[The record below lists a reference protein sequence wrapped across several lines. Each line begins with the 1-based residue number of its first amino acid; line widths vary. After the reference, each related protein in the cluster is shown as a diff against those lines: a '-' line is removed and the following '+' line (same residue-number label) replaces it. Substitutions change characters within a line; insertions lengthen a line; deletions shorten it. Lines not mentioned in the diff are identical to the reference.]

1 MKYIKLFENYIGRNL
16 SNYTFQDLLNDGYW
30 EYLISGDSISDVPT
44 PTDHLIYNTIGNLKE
59 WGNMD
64 WSYIS
69 VDYDDKLTD
78 VERQKLFNN
87 PEFKS
92 LVLTKKK
99 EKFDKIYNTFLE
111 GKKKI
116 TVYREIELST
126 NSIEKLNKNKL
137 GKHWS
142 LSKKKKIDLGYYTTH
157 ILKTTFNINSD
168 CINIYDTYRCLL
180 DYLYGHEEEIRLK
193 EGHSLNNVCV
203 YKYIDYKGE
212 YLLNDSTFIECIDG
226 II

>member
-1 MKYIKLFENYIGRNL
+1 MKYIKLFEKYIGRNI

-30 EYLISGDSISDVPT
+30 EYLIAGDSISDVPT
-44 PTDHLIYNTIGNLKE
+44 PTDHLIYNTIGGLQE

-69 VDYDDKLTD
+69 VDHDDKLTD

-92 LVLTKKK
+92 LALAKEK

-111 GKKKI
+111 NKKTI
-116 TVYREIELST
+116 TIYREI
-126 NSIEKLNKNKL
+126 SINNYNFETLNKNKL
-137 GKHWS
+137 GKYWS
-142 LSKKKKIDLGYYTTH
+142 LSKKWKQDLGTFPTH
-157 ILKTTFNINSD
+157 ILKTTININSD

-180 DYLYGHEEEIRLK
+180 DYVYGHEEEIRLK
-193 EGHSLNNVCV
+193 DGYPLNHVNI

-212 YLLNDSTFIECIDG
+212 YLISNSTFIECIDG